1 MNRKETVMT
10 APEVPEGTGG
20 DLPLVDPTALRL
32 LAADVGRESAAS
44 FARDFMRI
52 WPRRRAALAAALAGT
67 DRTVA
72 LDAALSLRTSST
84 MVGAARLAA
93 LSEKLERR
101 VRTDGPQAAAPL
113 LADVTQ
119 CGELTVLA
127 LRKNDGGASPR
138 AVDAAGA

>member
-1 MNRKETVMT
+1 MT
-10 APEVPEGTGG
+10 APDVPEGTGG
-20 DLPLVDPTALRL
+20 GLPLVDPTALRL

-52 WPRRRAALAAALAGT
+52 WPRRRAALAAALTGT

-93 LSEKLERR
+93 LSEELERR

-113 LADVTQ
+113 LPGVTH
-119 CGELTVLA
+119 CGELTVRA
-127 LRKNDGGASPR
+127 LQENDGGGWSR
-138 AVDAAGA
+138 TVDAAGA

>member
-1 MNRKETVMT
+1 
-10 APEVPEGTGG
+10 
-20 DLPLVDPTALRL
+20 
-32 LAADVGRESAAS
+32 
-44 FARDFMRI
+44 MRI